1 MKLENI
7 MRVEILNL
15 NFNIKDSIK
24 SVSKTKKKNCWS
36 LNIKDYIVHKL
47 RNGESIKTVN
57 NETTVLQLTMSLTM
71 SLLMN
76 NTI

>member
-47 RNGESIKTVN
+47 YKWRIHKNGK
-57 NETTVLQLTMSLTM
+57 
-71 SLLMN
+71 
-76 NTI
+76 